1 MTRAPAPQLGVF
13 FLASAG
19 NSPVACSTSRETVGS
34 LLPGSGWHLARGV
47 GFGRRPS
54 CFPGTL
60 AGVLRFSD
68 KNRPPPRR
76 PPAPNQ
82 PVRFQKPRL
91 ANRRG
96 FFFSQGVGFG
106 RRTEIIVTDRRVM
119 YVHGVIWRDTAEMN
133 MGKIESVD
141 VNQTPLGRF
150 LNYGDV
156 LVKGTGSTME
166 TFKVVDRPLDFRNMV
181 TAA

>member
-1 MTRAPAPQLGVF
+1 
-13 FLASAG
+13 
-19 NSPVACSTSRETVGS
+19 
-34 LLPGSGWHLARGV
+34 
-47 GFGRRPS
+47 
-54 CFPGTL
+54 
-60 AGVLRFSD
+60 
-68 KNRPPPRR
+68 
-76 PPAPNQ
+76 
-82 PVRFQKPRL
+82 
-91 ANRRG
+91 
-96 FFFSQGVGFG
+96 
-106 RRTEIIVTDRRVM
+106 M